1 MLGGRLWL
9 LVLQLLTDMA
19 HSPDAKHREGA
30 QTGGRG
36 CSGGISSR
44 RRPAYRAGCTDMSIP
59 ALAGLSIADS
69 AYLLEC
75 LIGAAPRLIIPYVSP
90 PSICSNKWR
99 QAGAGS
105 GAAAV
110 MLGGPRGA
118 QINHVGPVMA
128 AGVSVQR
135 KREGRQGPPVQQ
147 RRCWVA
153 QGELRSITLG
163 LSWLLG

>member
-1 MLGGRLWL
+1 MGLLGGRLWL

-90 PSICSNKWR
+90 IQKALVAR
-99 QAGAGS
+99 LKTALAGSGS

-135 KREGRQGPPVQQ
+135 KREGR
-147 RRCWVA
+147 
-153 QGELRSITLG
+153 
-163 LSWLLG
+163 